1 MDRFTLNKKLFFIST
16 KKNIA
21 VFVKIMKKNY
31 LNILFKYFYLN
42 ITTEYINE

>member
-1 MDRFTLNKKLFFIST
+1 MDRFTLKKKIFWS
-16 KKNIA
+16 KKNMIA
-21 VFVKIMKKNY
+21 VFKKFIINFFR